1 MISSKMMSSILGSIN
16 TVNTSNEIY
25 DFLNGIPE
33 EKIENNDIKKKQ
45 QKALVL
51 VKENTGL
58 IEFKGTTDTYWK
70 DLETSDVKV
79 MILSI
84 PANTFIRSANDL
96 KQELSAEDVNGNF
109 LILDGL
115 AYKSNND
122 YESIVYMKV

>member
-1 MISSKMMSSILGSIN
+1 MKMHSSIWGSIN

-25 DFLNGIPE
+25 NLINGIAE
-33 EKIENNDIKKKQ
+33 EKAENNDIKEKQ

-58 IEFKGTTDTYWK
+58 IEFKGVTDAYWK
-70 DLETSDVKV
+70 DLETADVKV

-84 PANTFIRSANDL
+84 PANTFVRSANDL

-115 AYKSNND
+115 AYKSNIST
-122 YESIVYMKV
+122 ESIVYMKV

>member
-115 AYKSNND
+115 AYKSNIKTK
-122 YESIVYMKV
+122 SIVYMKV

>member
-1 MISSKMMSSILGSIN
+1 MISSVLGSI
-16 TVNTSNEIY
+16 NTSNEIY
-25 DFLNGIPE
+25 DLLNGIAE
-33 EKIENNDIKKKQ
+33 EKIENNDIKEKQ

-51 VKENTGL
+51 VKENIGL
-58 IEFKGTTDTYWK
+58 IEFKGETDAYWK

-79 MILSI
+79 MVLSI

-115 AYKSNND
+115 AYKSNINTK
-122 YESIVYMKV
+122 SIVYMKV

>member
-1 MISSKMMSSILGSIN
+1 MISSILGSIN

-25 DFLNGIPE
+25 DLLNGIAE
-33 EKIENNDIKKKQ
+33 EKIENNDIKEKQ

-58 IEFKGTTDTYWK
+58 IEFKGATDAYWK
-70 DLETSDVKV
+70 DLEVSDVKV

-84 PANTFIRSANDL
+84 PDSTFIRSAKDL
-96 KQELSAEDVNGNF
+96 KQELSAEVVNGNF

>member
-1 MISSKMMSSILGSIN
+1 MHSSIWGSIN

-25 DFLNGIPE
+25 DLINGIAE
-33 EKIENNDIKKKQ
+33 EKAENNDIKEKQ

-58 IEFKGTTDTYWK
+58 IEFKGVTDAYWK
-70 DLETSDVKV
+70 DLETADVKV

-84 PANTFIRSANDL
+84 PANTFVRSANDL

-115 AYKSNND
+115 AYKSNISTK
-122 YESIVYMKV
+122 SIVYMKV